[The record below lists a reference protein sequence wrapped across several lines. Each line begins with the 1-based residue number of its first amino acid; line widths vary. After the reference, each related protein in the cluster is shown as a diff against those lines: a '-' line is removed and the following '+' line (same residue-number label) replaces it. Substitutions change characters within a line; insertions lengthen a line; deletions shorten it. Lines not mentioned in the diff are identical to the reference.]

1 MYVDEVVTEQTD
13 GRMFGRGR
21 RSWYRDCVRWTPEA
35 LARDAG
41 GTLIRAGSGAIAG
54 AFIDSRRPIEGGL
67 FVPIVAA
74 RDGHEFIGSAVDGGA
89 AATLVQK
96 GRPVPEGSFTV
107 VAVDDTLA
115 AFTRLATARCAAFE
129 GPVVTISGSNGKTTT
144 RAMVAAALG
153 ASYESVL
160 CTTGNLNNH
169 LGVPLTV
176 LGEPH
181 DPDAMVIEL
190 GMSAP
195 GENDALAAIAQPQ
208 VHVITSVALE
218 HLEFMKSIEA
228 IAAAEAEPVVRVRSG
243 GCVVAPRDEPLL
255 RPHLEGASVDVLTFG
270 ETEDCD
276 VQILSVAVG
285 ARTRARIRVG
295 PHDPIELEIPLFG
308 AHNARN
314 AAAALAVGH
323 RLGLEPAAM
332 AEALRTVRP
341 VGDRGR
347 VVAWGE
353 HLIIADCYNA
363 NPGSVE
369 VALRS
374 LARFDCEGPKVAVLG
389 DMLELGPTEAELH
402 ANAGAL
408 AASLGLDAVFGFGPL
423 SEHAVAATKAGGIR
437 GEHFATIES
446 LVEGLRET
454 FQRRPSG
461 ALLLKGSRGMK
472 LERTLDVLG
481 V

>member
-1 MYVDEVVTEQTD
+1 
-13 GRMFGRGR
+13 MFGAGPG
-21 RSWYRDCVRWTPEA
+21 SWYRHRVRWTPEA

-54 AFIDSRRPIEGGL
+54 AFIDSRQPIAGGL

-74 RDGHEFIGSAVDGGA
+74 RDGHDFIEAAARGGA
-89 AATLVQK
+89 AATLIEA
-96 GRPVPEGSFTV
+96 GREPPQGSFTV
-107 VAVDDTLA
+107 IAVENTQA
-115 AFTRLATARCAAFE
+115 AFTRLATARCAGFD

-153 ASYESVL
+153 AAYDAVL
-160 CTTGNLNNH
+160 CTPGNLNNH

-181 DPDAMVIEL
+181 EPDAMVIEL

-195 GENDALAAIAQPQ
+195 GENDALAAIAQPA

-228 IAAAEAEPVVRVRSG
+228 IAAAEAEPVVRIRPG
-243 GCVVAPRDEPLL
+243 GCVVVPADEPLL

-270 ETEDCD
+270 ETQDCD
-276 VQILSVAVG
+276 VQILEVVVG
-285 ARTRARIRVG
+285 ARTRARVRVG
-295 PHDPIELEIPLFG
+295 PHAPVELDLPLFG

-314 AAAALAVGH
+314 AAATLAVGH
-323 RLGLEPAAM
+323 RLGLAPEAM
-332 AEALRTVRP
+332 AEALRSVRP

-347 VVAWGE
+347 AIAWGE
-353 HLIIADCYNA
+353 HLLIADCYNA

-374 LARFDCEGPKVAVLG
+374 LARFACEGPRVAVIG
-389 DMLELGPTEAELH
+389 DMLELGPTEDQLH
-402 ANAGAL
+402 AEAGAL
-408 AASLGLDAVFGFGPL
+408 AASLGLDALLGFGPR
-423 SEHAVAATKAGGIR
+423 SAHAVAAAREAGIHA
-437 GEHFATIES
+437 EHFEAIDALAEA
-446 LVEGLRET
+446 LRALLLGKA
-454 FQRRPSG
+454 PG
-461 ALLLKGSRGMK
+461 AALLKGSRGTR
-472 LERTLDVLG
+472 LERVLDAL
-481 V
+481 